1 MRHFFKWCIGVLY
14 ASAAISVCAQD
25 VPISVLVG
33 LPPGGASD
41 TLARLVSNQL
51 GQELNR
57 TFVIENRPG
66 ASGTIAAQTVARAK
80 PDGNT
85 LLFTPST
92 HSTNAVLYPKLA
104 YDTKKDFKA
113 VGVVASTPYV
123 LVVHPSVP
131 ANNLDE
137 LLAYL
142 RAQKQKAFFA
152 TASAGSSQ
160 HISVALLSQLTGIDH
175 IQLVHYKG
183 SAAALPDVLSGRV
196 PMMFDNIALML
207 PYIKEGRLRP
217 VAVTSRQRFSLLKD
231 VPTIAESGFPDFEV
245 TGWFGLLAPN
255 HTPDA
260 VIARLATALKV
271 VRANPEFAAK
281 VRDIGGVPV
290 ASGVTEGDADDFI
303 HSDIDRMRR
312 IIDKAGIKLE

>member
-1 MRHFFKWCIGVLY
+1 
-14 ASAAISVCAQD
+14 
-25 VPISVLVG
+25 VLVG

-41 TLARLVSNQL
+41 TVARLVSSQL
-51 GQELNR
+51 AQELNR

-104 YDTKKDFKA
+104 YDTKQDFKA

-142 RAQKQKAFFA
+142 RA
-152 TASAGSSQ
+152 
-160 HISVALLSQLTGIDH
+160 
-175 IQLVHYKG
+175 
-183 SAAALPDVLSGRV
+183 
-196 PMMFDNIALML
+196 
-207 PYIKEGRLRP
+207 
-217 VAVTSRQRFSLLKD
+217 
-231 VPTIAESGFPDFEV
+231 
-245 TGWFGLLAPN
+245 
-255 HTPDA
+255 
-260 VIARLATALKV
+260 
-271 VRANPEFAAK
+271 
-281 VRDIGGVPV
+281 
-290 ASGVTEGDADDFI
+290 
-303 HSDIDRMRR
+303 
-312 IIDKAGIKLE
+312 

>member
-14 ASAAISVCAQD
+14 ASAAISVCAQE

-260 VIARLATALKV
+260 VIARLATALKA